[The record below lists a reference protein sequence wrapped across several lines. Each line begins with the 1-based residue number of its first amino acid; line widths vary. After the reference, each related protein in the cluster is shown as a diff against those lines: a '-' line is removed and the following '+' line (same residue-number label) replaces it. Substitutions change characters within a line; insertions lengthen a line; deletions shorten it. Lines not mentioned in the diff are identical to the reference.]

1 MGSHFDYVRATNAA
15 LVECKNFHPM
25 RMKEFGDDGS
35 DDVPMDCLIQSV
47 HEAIVYGVRRVD
59 LAVLFGGQQFRV
71 YPLTIQQDTIDMVV
85 DREERFWRRV
95 VEQVAPEPIDPE
107 ETRRLFPRDNGITI
121 IAPADVQQAVAQL
134 SQLRDQIKAAEELEK
149 RFITQIQAA
158 MGEASV
164 IAAASGSVLA
174 TWKRSAD
181 GRRVDTD
188 ALKKDGLYEQYS
200 NASEG
205 SRRFLL
211 KV

>member
-1 MGSHFDYVRATNAA
+1 MFWSGNINFILNASFSKLIYDKYTMDNVSGIVKVKDKKIFFDNLKMNMLGGAIAMNGTYDA
-15 LVECKNFHPM
+15 VEPAKPLMDIAFDL
-25 RMKEFGDDGS
+25 K
-35 DDVPMDCLIQSV
+35 DV
-47 HEAIVYGVRRVD
+47 
-59 LAVLFGGQQFRV
+59 
-71 YPLTIQQDTIDMVV
+71 
-85 DREERFWRRV
+85 
-95 VEQVAPEPIDPE
+95 
-107 ETRRLFPRDNGITI
+107 
-121 IAPADVQQAVAQL
+121 DVQQAVAQL